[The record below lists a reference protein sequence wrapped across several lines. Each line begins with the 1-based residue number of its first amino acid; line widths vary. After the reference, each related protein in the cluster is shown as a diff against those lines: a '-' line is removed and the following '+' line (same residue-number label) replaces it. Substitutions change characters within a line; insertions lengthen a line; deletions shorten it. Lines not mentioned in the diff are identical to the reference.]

1 MLNILVILLG
11 CSVHS
16 LLVDRV
22 STALEFAQ
30 LNQSEHITWFLSGGV
45 KNNNNI
51 KQLTE
56 AELMANYLIKAEPYG
71 SQWSFIYDYD
81 ATNTAENFNNAKTLY
96 DLYDKIYIVT
106 SNFHYNRASLIMKKI
121 FNNIEIN
128 NIDWILAEEELPDSH
143 FWENIHIQNIDNDI
157 KKLKIN
163 IKY

>member
-22 STALEFAQ
+22 STALEFAK
-30 LNQSEHITWFLSGGV
+30 LNQSEHITWFLSGGI
-45 KNNNNI
+45 KNKNI

-81 ATNTAENFNNAKTLY
+81 ATNTAENFNKAKTLY
-96 DLYDKIYIVT
+96 DFYDKIYVVT
-106 SNFHYNRASLIMKKI
+106 SDFHYNRASLIMKKV
-121 FNNIEIN
+121 FNNFESN
-128 NIDWILAEEELPDSH
+128 NIDWILAEDELPDSR
-143 FWENIHIQNIDNDI
+143 FWENIHIQNVDNDI
-157 KKLKIN
+157 NKLLHK
-163 IKY
+163 